1 MSSVPMSSVPASPVR
16 SLAFS
21 IEPPIR
27 LAEGR
32 EIRSLSEARAKVR
45 RYVHRSGDF
54 IGMRLISLLEG
65 ARTAEQ
71 AELAVEAFRH
81 WAIGGQV
88 ASAEFNK
95 RNWHVGTAR
104 KASPRPA

>member
-1 MSSVPMSSVPASPVR
+1 MSSVTASPAIR

-21 IEPPIR
+21 IDPPIR

-54 IGMRLISLLEG
+54 IGMRLVRLLEG

-71 AELAVEAFRH
+71 AESAVEAFRH
-81 WAIGGQV
+81 WVIGGQV
-88 ASAEFNK
+88 ASAQFSK

-104 KASPRPA
+104 KAAPRTA